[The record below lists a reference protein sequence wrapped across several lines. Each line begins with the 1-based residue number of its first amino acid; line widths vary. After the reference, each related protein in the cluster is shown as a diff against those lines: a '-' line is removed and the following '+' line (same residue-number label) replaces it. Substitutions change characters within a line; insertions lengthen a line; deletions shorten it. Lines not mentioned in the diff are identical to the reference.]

1 MFLFVLGSHP
11 YVNIIHC
18 LTKWNN
24 SEDSD
29 GSDGGGGGDSDD
41 GDDDD
46 DDDDGRDDDD
56 DHVTCLAT
64 RFWMTELNKLYSAT
78 FKSRNADHPKYLGN
92 TYCVMTNPTGDRD
105 TRANHKA
112 PIS

>member
-56 DHVTCLAT
+56 HMTCLAT
-64 RFWMTELNKLYSAT
+64 RFWMTVTEQTVLSYFQIQKRWSPEI
-78 FKSRNADHPKYLGN
+78 SR
-92 TYCVMTNPTGDRD
+92 
-105 TRANHKA
+105 
-112 PIS
+112 